1 MLSLTSSPTIALAV
15 APTLIHD
22 CLLHLVSQAGF
33 HIVSSTNNGTAAIS
47 SALTLCPDVVL
58 VSMILPPYGGLDVI
72 TSIVHTRSDLPV
84 VALVHG
90 QASDVERALRA
101 GATSCLHLDS
111 SWDRCLEVLRSAAVG
126 DALLANQPPIQLPQT
141 HNLTPP
147 SQAALSRR
155 EAQVLNLVARGR
167 TVKQIASD
175 LVISPKTVKH
185 HLAATYAKLGV
196 HNRTDAVMLALR
208 QGLLQI

>member
-1 MLSLTSSPTIALAV
+1 
-15 APTLIHD
+15 
-22 CLLHLVSQAGF
+22 
-33 HIVSSTNNGTAAIS
+33 
-47 SALTLCPDVVL
+47 
-58 VSMILPPYGGLDVI
+58 MILPPYGGLDVI

-185 HLAATYAKLGV
+185 HLAATYTKLGV

-208 QGLLQI
+208 QGLFQI